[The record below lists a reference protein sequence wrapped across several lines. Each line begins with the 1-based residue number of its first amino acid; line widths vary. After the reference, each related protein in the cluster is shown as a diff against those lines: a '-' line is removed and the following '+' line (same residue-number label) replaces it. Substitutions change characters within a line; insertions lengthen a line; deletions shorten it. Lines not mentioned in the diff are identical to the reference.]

1 MSLLLTFSRSFAATV
16 ITVTLMALAG
26 CNPDR
31 AQQLA
36 PGQLSMI
43 EMEKR
48 HLAEL
53 RKSAD
58 KEAVLLAEARTMT
71 LDQEKTKLAAL
82 QAAPSEAALYYQLM
96 RYYEFKS
103 DFKGKSALIL
113 WYIEH
118 APVGEVRPWNISPNW
133 DPTGYEIGKQFWL
146 KNAGKDGAGP
156 DVYDRAAA
164 FLEGGDKALAEE
176 LLLAGRK
183 AYPDDKR
190 WPGALGMHYAQ
201 VLLGSAEPRTEYN
214 VFRTV
219 SAKEASSP
227 YARSV
232 RARLSVS
239 NDALIL
245 AQTAQGLMMWGRRS
259 RGGVDLESARLAAE
273 YAGRAS
279 ELQPDSEL
287 PRLMKFRVE
296 QLHYSLRLQELM
308 RLPQAARAGLSNDEK
323 MMVILRELQMALGKE
338 NAEDVV
344 VEAREL
350 LDLAARVPPDSRRGE
365 AIYEANIQ
373 LGKAALRSGDKKTSV
388 QYMLAAADS
397 PGSEQLRQTGAF
409 SFGIM
414 DMNLMRA
421 LVDWGERDAVA
432 RFLDRMA
439 PKTNRTDEF
448 LEWAAQIRKGINP
461 DLRPTLSG
469 CLKGPC

>member
-1 MSLLLTFSRSFAATV
+1 MYLLLTFSRSFTATV
-16 ITVTLMALAG
+16 ITFTLMALVG

-48 HLAEL
+48 HVAEI

-58 KEAVLLAEARTMT
+58 KEAVLLAEARSMT
-71 LDQEKTKLAAL
+71 PDQEKTKLAVL
-82 QAAPSEAALYYQLM
+82 QAAPQETALHYQLM

-118 APVGEVRPWNISPNW
+118 APEGKVRPWNISPNW
-133 DPTGYEIGKQFWL
+133 DPTGYEIGKQLWL
-146 KNAGKDGAGP
+146 KNAGKEGAGP
-156 DVYDRAAA
+156 EVYDRAAA
-164 FLEGGDKALAEE
+164 FLEGGNKPLAEKI
-176 LLLAGRK
+176 LLAGRK

-190 WPGALGMHYAQ
+190 WPSALGMHYAQ

-214 VFRTV
+214 VFRAV
-219 SAKEASSP
+219 SAKEAGSP

-239 NDALIL
+239 NDASVL
-245 AQTAQGLMMWGRRS
+245 AQTAQGLLRWGRGS
-259 RGGVDLESARLAAE
+259 SSGVDLDSARLAAE

-296 QLHYSLRLQELM
+296 QLQYSLRLQELM
-308 RLPQAARAGLSNDEK
+308 KLPQPARARLSNDQK
-323 MMVILRELQMALGKE
+323 MMVILRELQIALGKE
-338 NAEDVV
+338 NDEDVNLK
-344 VEAREL
+344 AREL
-350 LDLAARVPPDSRRGE
+350 LDLAARGPLDNQRGE
-365 AIYEANIQ
+365 AIFEANIQ
-373 LGKAALRSGDKKTSV
+373 LGKAALRNGDKKTSV

-397 PGSEQLRQTGAF
+397 PGSEQLRQTGTF
-409 SFGIM
+409 SFGVM

-432 RFLDRMA
+432 RFLDRIA
-439 PKTNRTDEF
+439 PKTNRADEF

-461 DLRPTLSG
+461 DMRPTLSG